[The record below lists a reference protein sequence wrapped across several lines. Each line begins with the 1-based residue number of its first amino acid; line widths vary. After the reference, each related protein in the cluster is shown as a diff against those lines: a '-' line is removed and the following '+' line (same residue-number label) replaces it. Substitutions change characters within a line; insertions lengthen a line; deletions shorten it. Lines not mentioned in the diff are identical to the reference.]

1 MPIRIS
7 GATSGYTELAAAAAA
22 GNNTISFPAGNGTNG
37 QVLSGN
43 GAGALSWSNSVGAG
57 QTWTNVT
64 ASRAFGTTYTNS
76 TGAPITVVIAFAY
89 PTAGAAGV
97 LTVGGVAIQFGQVN
111 SAYIQLASGTAIVPA
126 GATYVFTASTTLNQW
141 LELR

>member
-1 MPIRIS
+1 MSTLRV
-7 GATSGYTELAAAAAA
+7 
-22 GNNTISFPAGNGTNG
+22 NTIQPVAGTPNITSSEIAT
-37 QVLSGN
+37 LSRIMLGN
-43 GAGALSWSNSVGAG
+43 SS

-76 TGAPITVVIAFAY
+76 TGAPIMVVIAFQF
-89 PTAGAAGV
+89 PTAGATGV

-126 GATYVFTASTTLNQW
+126 GATYVFTASTTLTQW

>member
-1 MPIRIS
+1 MSTLRV
-7 GATSGYTELAAAAAA
+7 
-22 GNNTISFPAGNGTNG
+22 NTIQPVAGTPNITSSEIAT
-37 QVLSGN
+37 LSRIMLGN
-43 GAGALSWSNSVGAG
+43 SS

-76 TGAPITVVIAFAY
+76 TGAPIMVVIAFAY
-89 PTAGAAGV
+89 PGAGATGV

-111 SAYIQLASGTAIVPA
+111 AAYIQLASGTAIVPA
-126 GATYVFTASTTLNQW
+126 GATYVFNTTTTKNQW

>member
-1 MPIRIS
+1 MSTLRV
-7 GATSGYTELAAAAAA
+7 
-22 GNNTISFPAGNGTNG
+22 NTIQPVSGTPSITSSEIATLSRIMLGN
-37 QVLSGN
+37 S
-43 GAGALSWSNSVGAG
+43 S

-76 TGAPITVVIAFAY
+76 TGAPIMVVIAFQF
-89 PTAGAAGV
+89 PTAGATGYF
-97 LTVGGVAIQFGQVN
+97 TVGGVGIQFGQVN

-126 GATYVFTASTTLNQW
+126 GATYVFNTATTINQW